1 MIKDLPSIHFSI
13 IAPNMVM
20 ITRSNDLWVRLGF
33 KFTSP
38 PFHTRLS
45 TLFEDLE
52 FYNISKTKS
61 TKVSFLQRVRTEK
74 AGKSTYKWPQ
84 GSVASQPRNLELILV
99 CQYNSSQSGWMS
111 YSWERW
117 ITPFRKVSW
126 GSALGCSHHLLFADS
141 TCWICTYDESMIH
154 MCQRHLWQVVSILF
168 LADIVKAKQ
177 HRDVECT
184 QRICC

>member
-45 TLFEDLE
+45 TLFEDLK

-84 GSVASQPRNLELILV
+84 GSVASQPRYLELILV
-99 CQYNSSQSGWMS
+99 CQYNSSQSRWMS

-117 ITPFRKVSW
+117 ITPFPRGLMGFCTRPLTPLAIRWLDLLNLRLRWVHDTCVSASSLT
-126 GSALGCSHHLLFADS
+126 GGFNL
-141 TCWICTYDESMIH
+141 
-154 MCQRHLWQVVSILF
+154 VSSGYG
-168 LADIVKAKQ
+168 
-177 HRDVECT
+177 
-184 QRICC
+184 